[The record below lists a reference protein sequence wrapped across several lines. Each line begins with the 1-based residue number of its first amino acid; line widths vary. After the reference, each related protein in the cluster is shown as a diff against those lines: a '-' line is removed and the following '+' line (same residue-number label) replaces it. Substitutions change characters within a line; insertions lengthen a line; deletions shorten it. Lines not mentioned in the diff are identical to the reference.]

1 MPFGGGQIGLP
12 WWLSWQRIRLQ
23 CKRPRFDPWVRK
35 IPWRREWPPTPVILP
50 GESYGQRGLAG
61 YSPWGHKESDVTE
74 QLNTEG
80 HNYYCLSDSKLE
92 LFLFCSEHPLLGR
105 QLPVP
110 PTPAPTP
117 NRSTLLCSPVVTWE
131 DGKSCI
137 FDVST
142 LKKLL

>member
-1 MPFGGGQIGLP
+1 MLFWGQIGLP
-12 WWLSWQRIRLQ
+12 WWLKWQRIRLQ

-35 IPWRREWPPTPVILP
+35 IPWRREWLPTPVILP
-50 GESYGQRGLAG
+50 GESHGQRSLGG

-74 QLNTEG
+74 RLNTEG
-80 HNYYCLSDSKLE
+80 HSYYPLSDSKLE
-92 LFLFCSEHPLLGR
+92 LFLFNSEHPLLGR
-105 QLPVP
+105 QLPTCP
-110 PTPAPTP
+110 PSPPP
-117 NRSTLLCSPVVTWE
+117 NRSTLLCSPMVTWE

>member
-1 MPFGGGQIGLP
+1 MLFGGKIGLP
-12 WWLSWQRIRLQ
+12 WWLRWQRIRLQ

-35 IPWRREWPPTPVILP
+35 IPWRREWLPTPVILP
-50 GESYGQRGLAG
+50 GESHGQRSLGG
-61 YSPWGHKESDVTE
+61 YSPWSHTESDVTE

-80 HNYYCLSDSKLE
+80 HSYYPLSDSKLE
-92 LFLFCSEHPLLGR
+92 LFLFSSEHPLLGR
-105 QLPVP
+105 QLPARP
-110 PTPAPTP
+110 PSTPP
-117 NRSTLLCSPVVTWE
+117 NRSTLLCSPMVTWE

>member
-1 MPFGGGQIGLP
+1 MPFGGQIGLP
-12 WWLSWQRIRLQ
+12 WWLRWQRVCLQ
-23 CKRPRFDPWVRK
+23 CKRPRFDAWVRK
-35 IPWRREWPPTPVILP
+35 IPWRREWLPTPVIL
-50 GESYGQRGLAG
+50 LVD

-92 LFLFCSEHPLLGR
+92 LFLFCSEHPLLGGSSQR
-105 QLPVP
+105 PHP
-110 PTPAPTP
+110 STHHPR